1 MSRLALLI
9 GINYAG
15 TDAELYGCE
24 NDVDDLSEALRTRL
38 GFTEVHTLKEAQ
50 ASRAAIL
57 KALHGLAARTHAEPV
72 QTLWLSYSG
81 HGTSAAAA
89 GSGHGTSAAGGAELD
104 GRDEL
109 MVPHS
114 GGLIR
119 DDELHAAL
127 AAVHPRTQV
136 VMLWDCCFSGSI
148 GDLRWRYVSGQH
160 YAEENP
166 DCRAQ
171 GRVLMISGC
180 RDDQYASDAWDERD
194 RKFVGAM
201 SKAFL
206 RTLEA
211 YDYDLTCYNL
221 LKHLRLR
228 LAEDNFTQVPQL
240 TTSAKLSAT
249 TPFCVPGAREP
260 FLASG

>member
-1 MSRLALLI
+1 MSRLALLV

-15 TDAELYGCE
+15 TSGELYGCE
-24 NDVDDLSEALRTRL
+24 NDVDDLSAALRARL
-38 GFTEVHTLKEAQ
+38 GFTEVHTLKEEA
-50 ASRAAIL
+50 APRAAIL
-57 KALHGLAARTHAEPV
+57 TALHGMAARTHAEPV

-81 HGTSAAAA
+81 HGTSGA
-89 GSGHGTSAAGGAELD
+89 SADELD

-119 DDELHAAL
+119 DDEIHAAL
-127 AAVHPRTQV
+127 AKVHPRTQV

-166 DCRAQ
+166 ACGAQ

-180 RDDQYASDAWDERD
+180 RDDQYSSDAWDEQD

-201 SKAFL
+201 TKAFL

-221 LKHLRLR
+221 LKHLRIR
-228 LAEDNFTQVPQL
+228 LQENNFTQVPQL
-240 TTSAKLSAT
+240 TTSTRLSAT
-249 TPFCVPGAREP
+249 APFCVPGARDP
-260 FLASG
+260 FLTSA